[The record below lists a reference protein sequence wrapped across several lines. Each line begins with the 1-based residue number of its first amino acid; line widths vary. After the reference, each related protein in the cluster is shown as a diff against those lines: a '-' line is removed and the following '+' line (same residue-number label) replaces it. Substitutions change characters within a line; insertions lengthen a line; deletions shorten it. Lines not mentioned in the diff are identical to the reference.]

1 MRPSSD
7 VLDRET
13 ESAIKGWPLRF
24 PASTMPAPLAFSPR
38 SCSNGRAGIRH
49 RFTTMNMQKALTTLG
64 VAESTLTAAE
74 KQQLDEQGYLPLPDL
89 VPPAQVAALRARFQE
104 LIREEGDAAG
114 LEVHQEAGTER
125 LANLVDKDPLFHI
138 CFTHP
143 RVLAGMNH
151 VLQGDFKLSSLNG
164 RASLPGEGHQPLHAD
179 WSDGVD
185 PRNYQV
191 CNSIWLLVDF
201 TLENGATRIVPASH
215 RIWASAATRARRSA
229 GAPPRRAA
237 LDREGRHGRH
247 LQFTSLARRHGQ
259 PHNVFALCPALIFH
273 APRQRPADELSSLGQ
288 RSDVGAPKPR
298 GAFHSGCLNARQS
311 IISLPL
317 IRLHSAQRSW
327 RLSSCD
333 KPPLAMGIT

>member
-1 MRPSSD
+1 
-7 VLDRET
+7 
-13 ESAIKGWPLRF
+13 
-24 PASTMPAPLAFSPR
+24 
-38 SCSNGRAGIRH
+38 
-49 RFTTMNMQKALTTLG
+49 MNMQTALSTLG
-64 VAESTLTAAE
+64 VTDSTLTAAE

-89 VPPAQVAALRARFQE
+89 LPPPKVAALRARFQE

-179 WSDGVD
+179 WSEGVD

-215 RIWASAATRARRSA
+215 QSGQVPQNALEDPRAPHPDEQLLTGKA
-229 GAPPRRAA
+229 GTVVIFNSH
-237 LDREGRHGRH
+237 LWHGGTVNRTH
-247 LQFTSLARRHGQ
+247 
-259 PHNVFALCPALIFH
+259 VFALCPALIFH
-273 APRQRPADELSSLGQ
+273 APRQFPANELSSLGQ
-288 RSDVGAPKPR
+288 RGRLGAHESR
-298 GAFHSGCLNARQS
+298 GAFHSGCLNSRQS

-317 IRLHSAQRSW
+317 IRLHSAQSSW
-327 RLSSCD
+327 RFSKRD